1 MTSEIPTLVSHAI
14 RALNAREPREAT
26 TAFVRLESAL
36 RKESRPDPGALGEVW
51 DSFTLLLGR
60 RGFFV
65 SNASEIEGALDE
77 IYATGLGFDL
87 YELAAAIARCDATLA
102 VCRRV
107 MPKRLFPALEPFT
120 PPCQC
125 GGEHER
131 SASAS

>member
-1 MTSEIPTLVSHAI
+1 MTSDITTLVSQAI

-36 RKESRPDPGALGEVW
+36 HRESRLDPHALGGVW

-60 RGFFV
+60 RGFYV
-65 SNASEIEGALDE
+65 SNAGEIGGALDE
-77 IYATGLGFDL
+77 IYATGAGFDL
-87 YELAAAIARCDATLA
+87 YELAAAIARCDATL
-102 VCRRV
+102 VECRRAT
-107 MPKRLFPALEPFT
+107 PRRLFPALRPFT